1 MRIIHDE
8 KDLHTL
14 YTIII
19 EIEIDI
25 VHVNELQIVE
35 SMVLCFTCYSN
46 IIIGLHFPLY
56 SIILHYILLTKTPYH
71 MYVTF
76 LSQRFKNNTR

>member
-1 MRIIHDE
+1 MRIIHGE

-19 EIEIDI
+19 EIEIGI

-35 SMVLCFTCYSN
+35 SVVLCLTYYSN
-46 IIIGLHFPLY
+46 IIIDLHFPLY
-56 SIILHYILLTKTPYH
+56 SII
-71 MYVTF
+71 
-76 LSQRFKNNTR
+76 